1 MAEIYGQAIKI
12 TPENREAIAIVNHG
26 IIPHESVLEL
36 DKPSYFITP
45 YDPNGFNEIFGEDLF
60 NDFYEFVEDED
71 PSCFVDVVARVLII

>member
-26 IIPHESVLEL
+26 IVPHESIFKLG
-36 DKPSYFITP
+36 KASYFITP
-45 YDPNGFNEIFGEDLF
+45 YDPNGFNEILPKDLF

>member
-26 IIPHESVLEL
+26 IVPHKSIF
-36 DKPSYFITP
+36 KSGKASYFITP
-45 YDPNGFNEIFGEDLF
+45 YDPNGVNEIFGEDLF

-71 PSCFVDVVARVLII
+71 PSCFVDVVTKVLII

>member
-26 IIPHESVLEL
+26 IVPHESIFESG
-36 DKPSYFITP
+36 KASYFITP

-71 PSCFVDVVARVLII
+71 PSCFVDVVTKVLII

>member
-26 IIPHESVLEL
+26 IVPHESIFALG
-36 DKPSYFITP
+36 KASYFITP
-45 YDPNGFNEIFGEDLF
+45 YDPNGVNEILPKDLF

>member
-12 TPENREAIAIVNHG
+12 TPENREAIAIVNLG
-26 IIPHESVLEL
+26 IIPHESILEL
-36 DKPSYFITP
+36 DKPLYFIIP
-45 YDPNGFNEIFGEDLF
+45 YDPNGFNEIFEEDLF

>member
-26 IIPHESVLEL
+26 IIPHESILEL

-45 YDPNGFNEIFGEDLF
+45 YDPNDFNEIFEEDLF
-60 NDFYEFVEDED
+60 NDCYEFVEDED
-71 PSCFVDVVARVLII
+71 PSCFVDVMARSKII

>member
-26 IIPHESVLEL
+26 IVPHKSIF
-36 DKPSYFITP
+36 KSGKASYFITP
-45 YDPNGFNEIFGEDLF
+45 YDPNGVNEIFGEDLF

-71 PSCFVDVVARVLII
+71 PSCFMDVVARVLII

>member
-12 TPENREAIAIVNHG
+12 TPENREALALVNHG
-26 IIPHESVLEL
+26 IVPHESIFKLG
-36 DKPSYFITP
+36 KASYFITT